1 MAVMRVEGLTKRFGA
16 VVAVDAGTV
25 PGFLVPNGARR
36 RRGGARAQPVAAVV
50 IALVCEFV
58 VENILVGAVPAVG
71 KWLTQGAGR
80 ALSLETVSNGSLL
93 PAWAGPLV
101 LLVYAL
107 AFSAVGER
115 LLARRDV
122 T

>member
-1 MAVMRVEGLTKRFGA
+1 
-16 VVAVDAGTV
+16 
-25 PGFLVPNGARR
+25 
-36 RRGGARAQPVAAVV
+36 VAAVV
-50 IALVCEFV
+50 IALVWELV
-58 VENILVGAVPAVG
+58 VESILVGAVPAVG
-71 KWLTQGAGR
+71 KWLPQGAGR

-93 PAWAGPLV
+93 PASTGPLV
-101 LLVYAL
+101 LLAYPL